1 VELKIFMTRFDH
13 IIRVILGCV
22 STSLSKNEFPIQRK
36 DIQGLRGIAVLSV
49 VLYHANLLVHGGFV
63 GVDIF
68 FVISGYVILK
78 SLLREH
84 LLTGTMNVRD
94 FINRRIRRLLPAL
107 SVLSVS
113 TLIASIFI
121 LSPLGDQQ
129 QAARSAQ
136 AASLF
141 GANIY
146 LALENSYFALINN
159 PFRHTWTLAVEEQF
173 YLCLIFAIASLRWI
187 SEKKSINFTKLLFA
201 LFASATVFSFVI
213 STIFSYGFRFIPL
226 PTRFAFFSMP
236 TRAWEFLA
244 GALIALTE
252 IYRPKRST
260 RIGRSNLYSAL
271 GIALISY
278 ALFKF
283 NTFTNY
289 PGIAAMLPVIGS
301 MLLIMNTNSK
311 NFFNR
316 VLSCKPLVWCGD
328 VSYSWYLWHWPM
340 IVFTTILWPGSKTA
354 VLIGALGSLVPA
366 IASYYFLEARFRV
379 GHTSD
384 GWTLGTFRIA
394 LLSIAAPIF
403 VSVLTLIGA
412 STGYGLERNI
422 SRGLSDALASR
433 YKCEMEE
440 LPFPI
445 SSCLFTA
452 EPGRPLV
459 LLLGDSQAGTNS
471 DPLYAATRALNLNFA
486 VWFNN
491 GCPIFPRP
499 TVERLDCEEYLTAL
513 PELITSL
520 NPAVI
525 VIANTSTLY
534 TTAGAQRGGLTIT
547 KENGEP
553 PSTYQDAIDTWI
565 RGLSVTLSRTELL
578 NRGVMIVGQVP
589 PSPFISPSILRP
601 KVSTESF
608 ALLSAADRNLIV
620 QKENDVIKQHTNAVL
635 FDTSEVLCP
644 ADKCIYSTNGKDVY
658 SDSIHLTVEG
668 SMLLREGYI
677 QLLQQFTR

>member
-1 VELKIFMTRFDH
+1 M
-13 IIRVILGCV
+13 
-22 STSLSKNEFPIQRK
+22 STSLNQIEVAIQRK
-36 DIQGLRGIAVLSV
+36 DIQGLRGIAVLAV
-49 VLYHANLLVHGGFV
+49 VFYHANLLVHGGFV

-84 LLTGTMNVRD
+84 SLTGTISVRG

-113 TLIASIFI
+113 TLIASVFI

-146 LALENSYFALINN
+146 LALESSYFALINN

-173 YLCLIFAIASLRWI
+173 YLSLIFIIALLRRISL
-187 SEKKSINFTKLLFA
+187 KKSVDFTKLLIVLLVF
-201 LFASATVFSFVI
+201 SAVFSFVI
-213 STIFSYGFRFIPL
+213 STIFSYGLRLIPL

-236 TRAWEFLA
+236 TRAWEFIA

-252 IYRPKRST
+252 VYRPKQIRRDKYST
-260 RIGRSNLYSAL
+260 LQSAT

-278 ALFKF
+278 SLYKF

-289 PGIAAMLPVIGS
+289 PGFAAVLPVIGS
-301 MLLIMNTNSK
+301 MLLIMNTNPQ

-316 VLSCKPLVWCGD
+316 LLSLKPLVFLGD

-340 IVFTTILWPGSKTA
+340 IVFATILWPGSQPA
-354 VLIGALGSLVPA
+354 ILIGAFGSLIPS
-366 IASYYFLEARFRV
+366 IASYYLLEARFRS
-379 GHTSD
+379 GANSN
-384 GWTLGTFRIA
+384 GWSLGTAKIA
-394 LLSIAAPIF
+394 IFSVASPIF
-403 VSVLTLIGA
+403 VSIFTLLGA

-422 SRGLSDALASR
+422 SRGLADAFASR
-433 YKCEMEE
+433 SGCEMEI
-440 LPFPI
+440 LPFPQN
-445 SSCLFTA
+445 SCLFTA
-452 EPGRPLV
+452 ELGRPLV

-471 DPLYAATRALNLNFA
+471 DPLYAATQALNLNFA

-499 TVERLDCEEYLTAL
+499 TVERADCQDYLTAI

-520 NPAVI
+520 DPAVI

-534 TTAGAQRGGLTIT
+534 TTAGAQRGGLTIS
-547 KENGEP
+547 KENGKP

-565 RGLSVTLSRTELL
+565 RGLSTTLSLPEML
-578 NRGVMIVGQVP
+578 NRRVMIVGQVP
-589 PSPFISPSILRP
+589 PSPFISPSIIRP

-608 ALLSAADRNLIV
+608 ALLSVADRNLIV
-620 QKENDVIKQHTNAVL
+620 GKEYRVIKLHANAVL

-644 ADKCIYSTNGKDVY
+644 GDKCIYSTNGKDVY
-658 SDSIHLTVEG
+658 SDSTHLTVEG
-668 SMLLREGYI
+668 SMLLSQGYI
-677 QLLQQFTR
+677 QLLRQLTR